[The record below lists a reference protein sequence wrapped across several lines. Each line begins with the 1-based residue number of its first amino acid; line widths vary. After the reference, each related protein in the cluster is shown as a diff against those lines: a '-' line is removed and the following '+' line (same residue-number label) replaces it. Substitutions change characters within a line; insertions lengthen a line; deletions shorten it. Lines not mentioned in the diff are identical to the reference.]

1 MEMKKIVK
9 TNKAPQ
15 PVGPYNQAVIHNS
28 TMYISGQI
36 ALDPITKELV
46 INNLTE
52 ETMLVMNNLKAILEN
67 ENLSFENVIKSTIF
81 LSDMGNFKEVN
92 EIYASFFKSGNEPA
106 RETVEVSKLP
116 LGVNV
121 EISMIACL

>member
-1 MEMKKIVK
+1 MKKIVK

-15 PVGPYNQAVIHNS
+15 PVGPYNQAIIHNS

-36 ALDPITKELV
+36 ALNPITKELV
-46 INNLTE
+46 TNNLKK
-52 ETMLVMNNLKAILEN
+52 ETMLVMNNLKAILES

-81 LSDMGNFKEVN
+81 LSDMGSFNEVN
-92 EIYASFFKSGNEPA
+92 EIYATFFKSGDEPA

>member
-1 MEMKKIVK
+1 MKKIVK

-15 PVGPYNQAVIHNS
+15 PVGPYNQAVIHNT

-36 ALDPITKELV
+36 ALDPITKQLV
-46 INNLTE
+46 TNNLKK
-52 ETMLVMNNLKAILEN
+52 ETMLVMNNLKAILES

-81 LSDMGNFKEVN
+81 LSDMGSFNEVN
-92 EIYASFFKSGNEPA
+92 EIYATFFKSGNEPA

-121 EISMIACL
+121 EISMIASL

>member
-1 MEMKKIVK
+1 MKKIVK
-9 TNKAPQ
+9 TNNAPQ

-46 INNLTE
+46 INNLKK
-52 ETMLVMNNLKAILEN
+52 ETMLVMNNLKAILES

-81 LSDMGNFKEVN
+81 LSDMGSFNEVN
-92 EIYASFFKSGNEPA
+92 EIYATFFKSGNEPA
-106 RETVEVSKLP
+106 RVTVEVSKLP

-121 EISMIACL
+121 EISMIASL

>member
-1 MEMKKIVK
+1 MKKIVK

-46 INNLTE
+46 IDNLTE

-81 LSDMGNFKEVN
+81 LSDMGSFKEVN

>member
-1 MEMKKIVK
+1 MKKIVK
-9 TNKAPQ
+9 TNKAPE
-15 PVGPYNQAVIHNS
+15 PVGPYNQAVIHNN

-36 ALDPITKELV
+36 ALDPYTKELV
-46 INNLTE
+46 ISDLKK

-67 ENLSFENVIKSTIF
+67 ENLSFENVIKSSIF

-92 EIYASFFKSGNEPA
+92 EIYGSFFNKGNEPA

-121 EISMIACL
+121 EISMIAGL

>member
-1 MEMKKIVK
+1 MKKIVK
-9 TNKAPQ
+9 TKKAPQ

-36 ALDPITKELV
+36 ALDPITKELM

-81 LSDMGNFKEVN
+81 LSDMGDFKEVN
-92 EIYASFFKSGNEPA
+92 EIYASFFKNGNEPA

>member
-1 MEMKKIVK
+1 MKKIVK

-15 PVGPYNQAVIHNS
+15 PVGPYNQAVIYNS

-46 INNLTE
+46 TNNLKK
-52 ETMLVMNNLKAILEN
+52 ETMLVMNNLKAILES

-81 LSDMGNFKEVN
+81 LSDMGSFNEVN
-92 EIYASFFKSGNEPA
+92 EIYATFFKSGNEPA

-121 EISMIACL
+121 EISMIASL

>member
-1 MEMKKIVK
+1 MKKIVK
-9 TNKAPQ
+9 ANKAPQ
-15 PVGPYNQAVIHNS
+15 PVGPYNQAIIYNG

-36 ALDPITKELV
+36 AIDPITKELV
-46 INNLTE
+46 TNNLKK
-52 ETMLVMNNLKAILEN
+52 ETMLVMNNLKAILES

-81 LSDMGNFKEVN
+81 LSDMGSFNVVN
-92 EIYASFFKSGNEPA
+92 EIYATFFKSGNEPA

-121 EISMIACL
+121 EISMIASL

>member
-1 MEMKKIVK
+1 MKKIVK

-36 ALDPITKELV
+36 ALDPITKVLM

-81 LSDMGNFKEVN
+81 LSDMGDFKEVN
-92 EIYASFFKSGNEPA
+92 EIYASFFKNGNEPA

>member
-1 MEMKKIVK
+1 MKKIVK
-9 TNKAPQ
+9 TNKAPE

-46 INNLTE
+46 TNNLKK
-52 ETMLVMNNLKAILEN
+52 ETMLVMNNLKAILES

-81 LSDMGNFKEVN
+81 LRIWVSFNEVN
-92 EIYASFFKSGNEPA
+92 EIYATFFNSGNEPA

>member
-1 MEMKKIVK
+1 MKKIVK

-36 ALDPITKELV
+36 ALDPITKELM

-92 EIYASFFKSGNEPA
+92 EIYASFFKNGNEPA

>member
-1 MEMKKIVK
+1 MYMKKIVK
-9 TNKAPQ
+9 TNKAPE
-15 PVGPYNQAVIHNS
+15 PVGPYNQAVIHNN

-36 ALDPITKELV
+36 ALDPYSKELV
-46 INNLTE
+46 TNDLKK

-67 ENLSFENVIKSTIF
+67 ENLSFDNVIKSTIF
-81 LSDMGNFKEVN
+81 LSDMRNFKEVN
-92 EIYASFFKSGNEPA
+92 EIYGSFFNKGNEPA

-121 EISMIACL
+121 EISMIAGL

>member
-1 MEMKKIVK
+1 MKKIVK

-36 ALDPITKELV
+36 ALDPITKELMTK
-46 INNLTE
+46 NLTE
-52 ETMLVMNNLKAILEN
+52 ETILVMNNLKAILEN

-81 LSDMGNFKEVN
+81 LSDMGSFKEVN

>member
-1 MEMKKIVK
+1 MKKIVK

-15 PVGPYNQAVIHNS
+15 PVGPYNQAIIHNG

-46 INNLTE
+46 TNNLKK
-52 ETMLVMNNLKAILEN
+52 ETMLVMNNLKAILES

-81 LSDMGNFKEVN
+81 LSDMGSFNEVN
-92 EIYASFFKSGNEPA
+92 EIYATFFKSGNEPA

-121 EISMIACL
+121 EISMIASL

>member
-1 MEMKKIVK
+1 MKKIVK
-9 TNKAPQ
+9 TKKAPQ

-46 INNLTE
+46 TNNLKK
-52 ETMLVMNNLKAILEN
+52 ETMLVMNNLKAILES

-81 LSDMGNFKEVN
+81 LSDMGSFNEVN
-92 EIYASFFKSGNEPA
+92 EIYATFFKSGNEPA

-121 EISMIACL
+121 EISMIASL

>member
-1 MEMKKIVK
+1 MKKIVK

-36 ALDPITKELV
+36 ALDPITKEL
-46 INNLTE
+46 ITNNLKK
-52 ETMLVMNNLKAILEN
+52 ETMLVMNNLKAILES

-81 LSDMGNFKEVN
+81 LSDMGSFNEVN
-92 EIYASFFKSGNEPA
+92 EIYATFFKSGNEPA

-121 EISMIACL
+121 EISIIAHKL

>member
-1 MEMKKIVK
+1 MKKIVK

-15 PVGPYNQAVIHNS
+15 PVGPYNQAVLHNS

-36 ALDPITKELV
+36 ALNPITKELET
-46 INNLTE
+46 NNLKK
-52 ETMLVMNNLKAILEN
+52 ETMLVMNNLKAILES

-81 LSDMGNFKEVN
+81 LSDMGSFNEVN
-92 EIYASFFKSGNEPA
+92 EIYATFFKSGNEPA

-121 EISMIACL
+121 EISMIVCL

>member
-1 MEMKKIVK
+1 MKKIVK

-46 INNLTE
+46 INNLKK
-52 ETMLVMNNLKAILEN
+52 ETMLVMNNLKAILES

-81 LSDMGNFKEVN
+81 LSDMGSFNEVN
-92 EIYASFFKSGNEPA
+92 EIYATFFKSGNEPA

-121 EISMIACL
+121 EISMIASL

>member
-1 MEMKKIVK
+1 MKKIVK

-36 ALDPITKELV
+36 ALDPITKELM

-81 LSDMGNFKEVN
+81 LSDMGDFKVVN
-92 EIYASFFKSGNEPA
+92 EIYASFFKNGNEPA

>member
-1 MEMKKIVK
+1 MKKIVK
-9 TNKAPQ
+9 TNKAPK

-36 ALDPITKELV
+36 ALNPITKELV

>member
-1 MEMKKIVK
+1 MKKIVK

-15 PVGPYNQAVIHNS
+15 PVGPYNQAVIHNG

-36 ALDPITKELV
+36 ALDPITKELET
-46 INNLTE
+46 NNLKK
-52 ETMLVMNNLKAILEN
+52 ETVLVMNNLKAILES

-81 LSDMGNFKEVN
+81 LSDMGSFDEVN
-92 EIYASFFKSGNEPA
+92 EIYATYFKSGNEPA

>member
-1 MEMKKIVK
+1 MKKIVK

-36 ALDPITKELV
+36 ALDPITKEL
-46 INNLTE
+46 ITNNLKK
-52 ETMLVMNNLKAILEN
+52 ETMLVMNNLKAILES
-67 ENLSFENVIKSTIF
+67 ENLTFENVIKSTIF
-81 LSDMGNFKEVN
+81 LSDMGSFNEVN
-92 EIYASFFKSGNEPA
+92 EIYATFFKSSNEPA

>member
-1 MEMKKIVK
+1 MKKIVK

-15 PVGPYNQAVIHNS
+15 PVGPYNQAVIHNT

-36 ALDPITKELV
+36 ALDPITKEL
-46 INNLTE
+46 ITSNLKN
-52 ETMLVMNNLKAILEN
+52 ETILVMNNLKAILEN
-67 ENLSFENVIKSTIF
+67 ENLSFENVVKSTIF
-81 LSDMGNFKEVN
+81 LSDMGSFKEVN
-92 EIYASFFKSGNEPA
+92 EIYGSFFKSGNEPA

-121 EISMIACL
+121 EISMIAYL

>member
-1 MEMKKIVK
+1 MKKIVK
-9 TNKAPQ
+9 TNNAPK

-36 ALDPITKELV
+36 ALDPITKELMTK
-46 INNLTE
+46 NLTE
-52 ETMLVMNNLKAILEN
+52 ETILVMNNLKAILEN

-81 LSDMGNFKEVN
+81 LSDMGSFKEVN

>member
-1 MEMKKIVK
+1 MKKIVK

-36 ALDPITKELV
+36 ALDPITKELMTK
-46 INNLTE
+46 NLTE
-52 ETMLVMNNLKAILEN
+52 ETILVMNNLKAILEN

-92 EIYASFFKSGNEPA
+92 QIYASFFKSGNEPA

>member
-1 MEMKKIVK
+1 MCIR
-9 TNKAPQ
+9 
-15 PVGPYNQAVIHNS
+15 
-28 TMYISGQI
+28 
-36 ALDPITKELV
+36 DR
-46 INNLTE
+46 NLTE
-52 ETMLVMNNLKAILEN
+52 ETILVMNNLKAILEN

-81 LSDMGNFKEVN
+81 LSDMGSFKEVN

>member
-1 MEMKKIVK
+1 MKKIVK

-15 PVGPYNQAVIHNS
+15 PVGPYNQAVIYNG

-46 INNLTE
+46 TNDLKK
-52 ETMLVMNNLKAILEN
+52 ETILVMNNLKAILEN
-67 ENLSFENVIKSTIF
+67 KNLSFENVIKSTIF
-81 LSDMGNFKEVN
+81 LSDMDSFKQVN
-92 EIYASFFKSGNEPA
+92 EIYATFFKSGNEPA
-106 RETVEVSKLP
+106 RETVEVSRLP

-121 EISMIACL
+121 EISMIVGL

>member
-1 MEMKKIVK
+1 MKKIVK

-15 PVGPYNQAVIHNS
+15 PVGPYNQAVIHNG

-36 ALDPITKELV
+36 ALDPITNELV
-46 INNLTE
+46 TNNLKK
-52 ETMLVMNNLKAILEN
+52 ETMLVMNNLKAILES

-81 LSDMGNFKEVN
+81 LSDMGSFNEVN
-92 EIYASFFKSGNEPA
+92 EIYATFFKSGNEPA

-121 EISMIACL
+121 EISMIASL

>member
-1 MEMKKIVK
+1 MKKIVK
-9 TNKAPQ
+9 TNKAPE
-15 PVGPYNQAVIHNS
+15 PVGPYNQAVIHNN

-36 ALDPITKELV
+36 ALDPYTKELV
-46 INNLTE
+46 INDLKK

-67 ENLSFENVIKSTIF
+67 ENLSFENVIKSSIF

-92 EIYASFFKSGNEPA
+92 EIYGSFFNKGTEPA

-121 EISMIACL
+121 EISMIVGL

>member
-1 MEMKKIVK
+1 MKKIVK

-28 TMYISGQI
+28 TIYISGQI
-36 ALDPITKELV
+36 AIDPITKELV
-46 INNLTE
+46 TSNLKD
-52 ETMLVMNNLKAILEN
+52 ETILVMNNLKAILEN
-67 ENLSFENVIKSTIF
+67 ENLSFENVVKSTIF
-81 LSDMGNFKEVN
+81 LSDMDSFKEVN
-92 EIYASFFKSGNEPA
+92 EIYGSFFKSGNEPA

-121 EISMIACL
+121 EISMIAYL

>member
-1 MEMKKIVK
+1 MKKIVK

-28 TMYISGQI
+28 IMYISGQI
-36 ALDPITKELV
+36 ALDPITKELTT
-46 INNLTE
+46 NNLTE

-81 LSDMGNFKEVN
+81 LKDMGNFEVVN
-92 EIYASFFKSGNEPA
+92 KIYGSFFKSGNEPA

-121 EISMIACL
+121 EISMIAGL

>member
-1 MEMKKIVK
+1 MKKIVK
-9 TNKAPQ
+9 TSKAPQ

-36 ALDPITKELV
+36 ALDPITKEL
-46 INNLTE
+46 ITNNLKK
-52 ETMLVMNNLKAILEN
+52 ETMLVMNNLEAILES

-81 LSDMGNFKEVN
+81 LSDMGSFNEVN
-92 EIYASFFKSGNEPA
+92 EIYATFFKSGNEPA

-121 EISMIACL
+121 EISMIVCL

>member
-1 MEMKKIVK
+1 MYMKKIVK
-9 TNKAPQ
+9 TNKAPE
-15 PVGPYNQAVIHNS
+15 PVGPYNQAIIHNN

-36 ALDPITKELV
+36 ALDPYSKELV
-46 INNLTE
+46 TNDLKK

-67 ENLSFENVIKSTIF
+67 ENLSFDNVIKSTIF
-81 LSDMGNFKEVN
+81 LSDMRNFKEVN
-92 EIYASFFKSGNEPA
+92 EIYGSFFNKGNEPA

-121 EISMIACL
+121 EISMIAGL

>member
-1 MEMKKIVK
+1 MKKIVK

-15 PVGPYNQAVIHNS
+15 PVGPYNQAIIHNG

-36 ALDPITKELV
+36 AIDPITKELV
-46 INNLTE
+46 TNNLKK
-52 ETMLVMNNLKAILEN
+52 ETMLVMNNLKAILES

-81 LSDMGNFKEVN
+81 LSDMGSFNEVN
-92 EIYASFFKSGNEPA
+92 EIYATFFKSGNEPA

-121 EISMIACL
+121 EISMIVCL